1 MSKSLQRPSGF
12 EGCRFGE
19 ASLPGRKP
27 AAKTRCFEEVVPVP
41 PKTGKPNAPWGGRHD
56 RLRGGHLEGI
66 TTRDNLR
73 ELIQGS
79 DPKLGRWS
87 KNKAAYTELLHV
99 MQTCSIPKLISTLS
113 QAQAA
118 GAYNWP
124 EFAKASVRLKEL
136 EEIRHKMEEACG
148 SVCMDDMERLVY
160 RASAVGICR
169 KSPRAEREQ
178 SEQSIEPEFQ
188 HLVSVLEKRMH
199 KLRILREDLRICA
212 QSFDMERISNTLK
225 VAEDL
230 EPGGKRLV
238 MCGQDLS

>member
-41 PKTGKPNAPWGGRHD
+41 PKTGKPHAPRGRHD
-56 RLRGGHLEGI
+56 RLRGGHLKGM
-66 TTRDNLR
+66 TARDNLR

-87 KNKAAYTELLHV
+87 KNKAVYTELLQV
-99 MQTCSIPKLISTLS
+99 MQTCSIPKL
-113 QAQAA
+113 
-118 GAYNWP
+118 
-124 EFAKASVRLKEL
+124 KASGRLKEL
-136 EEIRHKMEEACG
+136 EEIRHNMEEACG
-148 SVCMDDMERLVY
+148 SVCIDDMERLIC

-169 KSPRAEREQ
+169 KSLRAEREQ

-188 HLVSVLEKRMH
+188 HLVSALEKRMH

-212 QSFDMERISNTLK
+212 QSLDMELISNTLK
-225 VAEDL
+225 VAEEFGAGWEDVRDARA
-230 EPGGKRLV
+230 GT
-238 MCGQDLS
+238 